1 MYTYPSTT
9 KQPRTALIN
18 VNTFPANQ
26 KKDQI
31 SKNKQGWLHP
41 IVLKLF
47 KILSW
52 KVLEKEVIKRKGNI
66 ALAYFCSLYP
76 D

>member
-26 KKDQI
+26 KKI
-31 SKNKQGWLHP
+31 KLVKINKDGYIQ
-41 IVLKLF
+41 
-47 KILSW
+47 
-52 KVLEKEVIKRKGNI
+52 
-66 ALAYFCSLYP
+66 
-76 D
+76 

>member
-1 MYTYPSTT
+1 MSTHFQLT
-9 KQPRTALIN
+9 K
-18 VNTFPANQ
+18 

-52 KVLEKEVIKRKGNI
+52 KVLEKEVIKRKGKS